1 VFTATVTGADTVV
14 RDASLRPGNPYRY
27 RAYWLKNSDFADSSA
42 LLTLTT
48 MDTTSHNFTWVIDT
62 LGNYG
67 SYLND
72 VAIIDENN
80 IWVVGNIETD
90 SGEFNAAHWD
100 GSEWELELIGVPGVI
115 VEGIFYIDED
125 DIWVA
130 TGIIYHWNGVEWE
143 RFHLWDMGVL
153 GPDDGGVSKIWGS
166 GYNNLY
172 FVGRKGTI
180 VHYDGTAFTRMESGT
195 DIDLTDVWGI
205 VDDQTGEMQVW
216 VCGDEDNPDRS
227 IVLALNDDTWQTVYE
242 RYPYGGGNSIDDQIY
257 FTPKTATLWTAAGAG
272 QIWVGGG
279 WGIYTLND
287 PLAPTAYDYIDI
299 ETEVGYFSLPWRLRG
314 TGENDLL
321 VVG

>member
-1 VFTATVTGADTVV
+1 
-14 RDASLRPGNPYRY
+14 
-27 RAYWLKNSDFADSSA
+27 
-42 LLTLTT
+42 
-48 MDTTSHNFTWVIDT
+48 
-62 LGNYG
+62 
-67 SYLND
+67 
-72 VAIIDENN
+72 
-80 IWVVGNIETD
+80 
-90 SGEFNAAHWD
+90 
-100 GSEWELELIGVPGVI
+100 
-115 VEGIFYIDED
+115 
-125 DIWVA
+125 
-130 TGIIYHWNGVEWE
+130 
-143 RFHLWDMGVL
+143 
-153 GPDDGGVSKIWGS
+153 
-166 GYNNLY
+166 
-172 FVGRKGTI
+172 
-180 VHYDGTAFTRMESGT
+180 MESGT

-321 VVG
+321 VVGEHGGVFHYNGARWHWYASLQRPHVRWLSVAIQSRSGGMVVAVGTDYSAFLTRAVVLRGYR